1 MDGVKRNYR
10 ARSRL
15 EVFYTGGCVR
25 LSSDGTTLACA
36 CADEA
41 KLVDVETGSIIR
53 TFNGDTEPVT
63 ALTLSIDSRHLFVA
77 SRSLQL
83 RCFSVEIGQQI
94 RSFKGH
100 RAPIADMAVDSTGAL
115 LATASAD
122 RSARV
127 WDIDGGYCTHNFTGH
142 SGVVLC
148 CIFHPTQLLLA
159 TGGDDSQVRVWDLV
173 SKTCVATLQAH
184 FSAVTSLSISPDG
197 WTLLSGGRDGVV
209 IAWSLR
215 DYKKIATIP
224 VYEALE
230 GVVAVPSALC
240 NAPASVVCFAT
251 GGEKGITKLWRI
263 DTGKCVF
270 DTAPVEAGLPTTAG
284 GIVELRAVPPGKN
297 NPRGGLLAA
306 TQDCRLLFLKSSDK
320 TAAGPASAS
329 AGGDSLI
336 SFDRQLIG
344 NNDEVT
350 DLRFLSPSTVS
361 SSSSPSHIAVASN
374 AEHIRVFD
382 VASLSCQATLAGHTE
397 AVLCLDTF
405 RLKSGKTL
413 LASGSK
419 DNTVRVWLPLEN
431 ENSTTQSGGE
441 KCLAVG
447 TGHVGAV
454 SAVAFARRSGNF
466 IVTGGSD
473 KLLKVWDTS
482 SLSLDGDGKSG
493 EKRKVASLQAVAA
506 VAAHMKDINAVA
518 VAPNDSVVAS
528 ASQDR
533 TVKIWQLPSL
543 VPVLTLKGHK
553 RGVWSVAF
561 SPVDK
566 AVATASGDKTIKVWS
581 LADGACLRTFEG
593 HVASVL
599 RVDFL
604 SSGTQLLS
612 AGGDGLL
619 KLWNLRTT
627 ECVNTFDAHD
637 DKVWALTLGGN
648 SGEIAASGGADGG
661 LVIWED
667 CTALDAEDAA
677 KDQEVTLLH
686 EQQLSNAMHSKNWK
700 KAAGLAFEM
709 KHPGRLLAV
718 IRSAYQGGQEAGDGI
733 LRTVVADL
741 DSEKLRQCLEY
752 CREWN
757 TNGRTCFAAQA
768 ILGAVLRQHS
778 PAELV
783 AIPAVAPLLEAIEA
797 YTRRHFARTD
807 RLLRSTFVVDYVLGA
822 MNVLTPANDVDV
834 LNGGAGLLSDG
845 KSLKV
850 GGNEK
855 GSVTAMENGHA
866 TEAGHGGDDIDDF
879 DLDNFSSEDED
890 EDEGAHGDDV
900 GNVADIEEE
909 EEIGVEEEEKEETED
924 EIVTRR
930 APKTRKI
937 TAAIVEK
944 ASKGKR

>member
-1 MDGVKRNYR
+1 
-10 ARSRL
+10 
-15 EVFYTGGCVR
+15 
-25 LSSDGTTLACA
+25 
-36 CADEA
+36 
-41 KLVDVETGSIIR
+41 
-53 TFNGDTEPVT
+53 
-63 ALTLSIDSRHLFVA
+63 
-77 SRSLQL
+77 
-83 RCFSVEIGQQI
+83 
-94 RSFKGH
+94 
-100 RAPIADMAVDSTGAL
+100 
-115 LATASAD
+115 
-122 RSARV
+122 
-127 WDIDGGYCTHNFTGH
+127 
-142 SGVVLC
+142 
-148 CIFHPTQLLLA
+148 LA

-215 DYKKIATIP
+215 DYSKIATIP

-230 GVVAVPSALC
+230 GVVAVPSAMC
-240 NAPASVVCFAT
+240 NAPSSIVCFAT
-251 GGEKGITKLWRI
+251 GGEKGITKLWRS

-270 DTAPVEAGLPTTAG
+270 DTTPVEAGLPTTAG
-284 GIVELRAVPPGKN
+284 GIVELRATPPGKIR
-297 NPRGGLLAA
+297 PAGGLLAA
-306 TQDCRLLFLKSSDK
+306 TQDCRLLFLKSAE
-320 TAAGPASAS
+320 TAEKSKNS
-329 AGGDSLI
+329 SLL

-350 DLRFLSPSTVS
+350 DLRFISSATSTS
-361 SSSSPSHIAVASN
+361 TTPSHIAVAST
-374 AEHIRVFD
+374 AEHIRLFD

-397 AVLCLDTF
+397 AVLCLDSF

-419 DNTVRVWLPLEN
+419 DNTVRVWLPLEESKN
-431 ENSTTQSGGE
+431 NNQESGGG

-473 KLLKVWDTS
+473 KLLKVWDIS
-482 SLSLDGDGKSG
+482 SLSLDGGGGNGIVEGKNENS
-493 EKRKVASLQAVAA
+493 VAPLQALAA

-543 VPVLTLKGHK
+543 VPLLTLKGHK

-566 AVATASGDKTIKVWS
+566 AVATASGDKTIKLWS

-661 LVIWED
+661 VVIWED
-667 CTALDAEDAA
+667 CTATDAQDAA
-677 KDQEVTLLH
+677 KDQEVTLLR
-686 EQQLSNAMHSKNWK
+686 EQQLSNAMHTRNWK

-718 IRSAYQGGQEAGDGI
+718 IKSAYQGGQDTGEGI

-768 ILGAVLRQHS
+768 ILGAVLREHS
-778 PAELV
+778 PTELV
-783 AIPAVAPLLEAIEA
+783 TIPGVGALLEAIEA

-822 MNVLTPANDVDV
+822 MNVLTPANDDG
-834 LNGGAGLLSDG
+834 NGGDG
-845 KSLKV
+845 VFAAARRKSLKI
-850 GGNEK
+850 
-855 GSVTAMENGHA
+855 GSNMNSLPANANGHH
-866 TEAGHGGDDIDDF
+866 THKVQGGGDDIDDF
-879 DLDNFSSEDED
+879 DLENMSSE
-890 EDEGAHGDDV
+890 V
-900 GNVADIEEE
+900 EEE
-909 EEIGVEEEEKEETED
+909 EEEDEEEVVDDRDDGEEEDVEIEEEIDSEED
-924 EIVTRR
+924 EKIVTRR
-930 APKTRKI
+930 APKTRK
-937 TAAIVEK
+937 TSTEEETSKRESGKGNGRQRTSTKAAAIISTK
-944 ASKGKR
+944 KRKSSRK

>member
-1 MDGVKRNYR
+1 
-10 ARSRL
+10 
-15 EVFYTGGCVR
+15 
-25 LSSDGTTLACA
+25 
-36 CADEA
+36 
-41 KLVDVETGSIIR
+41 
-53 TFNGDTEPVT
+53 
-63 ALTLSIDSRHLFVA
+63 
-77 SRSLQL
+77 
-83 RCFSVEIGQQI
+83 
-94 RSFKGH
+94 
-100 RAPIADMAVDSTGAL
+100 
-115 LATASAD
+115 
-122 RSARV
+122 
-127 WDIDGGYCTHNFTGH
+127 
-142 SGVVLC
+142 LC

-215 DYKKIATIP
+215 DYSKLATVP
-224 VYEALE
+224 VYEAVE

-240 NAPASVVCFAT
+240 GIPSSVICFAT
-251 GGEKGITKLWRI
+251 GGEKGVTKLWRV
-263 DTGKCVF
+263 DTGKCIF
-270 DTAPVEAGLPTTAG
+270 DTPPVEAGLPTTAG
-284 GIVELRAVPPGKN
+284 GIVELRATPPTKN
-297 NPRGGLLAA
+297 RPHGGLLAA
-306 TQDCRLLFLKSSDK
+306 TQDCRLLFLKSATTAPDGGRDK
-320 TAAGPASAS
+320 D
-329 AGGDSLI
+329 GDKSSSLLK
-336 SFDRQLIG
+336 FDRQLIG

-350 DLRFLSPSTVS
+350 DLRFLSPSTSSAS
-361 SSSSPSHIAVASN
+361 SSAPTHIAVASN
-374 AEHIRVFD
+374 AEHIRLFD

-397 AVLCLDTF
+397 AVLCLDTY
-405 RLKSGKTL
+405 RMKSGKTL

-419 DNTVRVWLPLEN
+419 DNTVRVWLPLE
-431 ENSTTQSGGE
+431 ESTGG

-454 SAVAFARRSGNF
+454 SAVAFARKSGNF

-473 KLLKVWDTS
+473 KLLKVWDIS
-482 SLSLDGDGKSG
+482 SLSLETSENK
-493 EKRKVASLQAVAA
+493 KAAPLQAVAA

-566 AVATASGDKTIKVWS
+566 AVATASGDKTIKLWS

-612 AGGDGLL
+612 AGGDGLM

-637 DKVWALTLGGN
+637 DKVWALTLGGK
-648 SGEIAASGGADGG
+648 SGEVAASGGADGG

-667 CTALDAEDAA
+667 CTALDAQDAA
-677 KDQEVTLLH
+677 KDQQVTLLR

-718 IRSAYQGGQEAGDGI
+718 INSAYLGGQEAGETI
-733 LRTVVADL
+733 LRNVVADL

-768 ILGAVLRQHS
+768 ILGAVLREHS
-778 PAELV
+778 PSELV
-783 AIPAVAPLLEAIEA
+783 AIPGVAALLEAIEA

-822 MNVLTPANDVDV
+822 MNVLTPANDDGDD
-834 LNGGAGLLSDG
+834 NGNGTFGSGTGKTMLLQNKGA
-845 KSLKV
+845 
-850 GGNEK
+850 NT
-855 GSVTAMENGHA
+855 VTMANGHVGQQQ
-866 TEAGHGGDDIDDF
+866 EQGGDDLDDF
-879 DLDNFSSEDED
+879 DLEHMSGSDNNDKEE
-890 EDEGAHGDDV
+890 E
-900 GNVADIEEE
+900 IEEE
-909 EEIGVEEEEKEETED
+909 EEEEIEIEEEESEEEEE
-924 EIVTRR
+924 EIVTRK
-930 APKTRKI
+930 APKTRK
-937 TAAIVEK
+937 TAAETTKVEK
-944 ASKGKR
+944 TKSSKKDGSSRKSKPVEDKSTTKKRKSGRK

>member
-1 MDGVKRNYR
+1 
-10 ARSRL
+10 
-15 EVFYTGGCVR
+15 
-25 LSSDGTTLACA
+25 
-36 CADEA
+36 
-41 KLVDVETGSIIR
+41 
-53 TFNGDTEPVT
+53 
-63 ALTLSIDSRHLFVA
+63 
-77 SRSLQL
+77 
-83 RCFSVEIGQQI
+83 
-94 RSFKGH
+94 
-100 RAPIADMAVDSTGAL
+100 
-115 LATASAD
+115 
-122 RSARV
+122 
-127 WDIDGGYCTHNFTGH
+127 
-142 SGVVLC
+142 
-148 CIFHPTQLLLA
+148 
-159 TGGDDSQVRVWDLV
+159 
-173 SKTCVATLQAH
+173 
-184 FSAVTSLSISPDG
+184 VTSLSISPDG

-215 DYKKIATIP
+215 DYKKLATVP

-240 NAPASVVCFAT
+240 HAPPGVVCFAT
-251 GGEKGITKLWRI
+251 GGEKGITKLWRT

-270 DTAPVEAGLPTTAG
+270 DTAPLEAGLPTTAG
-284 GIVELRAVPPGKN
+284 GIVELQRVPPGKTT
-297 NPRGGLLAA
+297 PSGGLLAA
-306 TQDCRLLFLKSSDK
+306 TQDCRLLFLKSSASDRTK
-320 TAAGPASAS
+320 TATAAASS
-329 AGGDSLI
+329 GGDSLLC
-336 SFDRQLIG
+336 FDRQLIG

-350 DLRFLSPSTVS
+350 DLRFLSPSTS
-361 SSSSPSHIAVASN
+361 FSPLSHIAVASN
-374 AEHIRVFD
+374 AEHIRLFD

-419 DNTVRVWLPLEN
+419 DNTVRVWLPFEN
-431 ENSTTQSGGE
+431 TSTTHQAARG

-447 TGHVGAV
+447 TGHVSAV
-454 SAVAFARRSGNF
+454 SAIAFARRSGNF

-473 KLLKVWDTS
+473 KLLKVWDIS
-482 SLSLDGDGKSG
+482 SLSLDGGGENGEERKST
-493 EKRKVASLQAVAA
+493 SLQAVAA
-506 VAAHMKDINAVA
+506 VAAHTKDINAVA

-566 AVATASGDKTIKVWS
+566 AVATASGDKTIKLWS

-637 DKVWALTLGGN
+637 DKVWALSLGGN

-677 KDQEVTLLH
+677 KDQEVTLLR
-686 EQQLSNAMHSKNWK
+686 EQHLSNAMHSKNWK

-718 IRSAYQGGQEAGDGI
+718 IKSAYQGGQEAGEAI
-733 LRTVVADL
+733 LRNVVADL
-741 DSEKLRQCLEY
+741 DSEQLRQCLEY

-757 TNGRTCFAAQA
+757 TNGKTCFAAQA
-768 ILGAVLRQHS
+768 ILGAVLREHS
-778 PAELV
+778 PSDLV
-783 AIPAVAPLLEAIEA
+783 TIPGVGALLEAIEA

-822 MNVLTPANDVDV
+822 MNVLTPANDVEILD
-834 LNGGAGLLSDG
+834 GGGGTDLVDG
-845 KSLKV
+845 NKSLKV
-850 GGNEK
+850 GSNGIN
-855 GSVTAMENGHA
+855 SVSAIVNGHA
-866 TEAGHGGDDIDDF
+866 NTLGPGGDDIDDF
-879 DLDNFSSEDED
+879 DLDNFSSEDE
-890 EDEGAHGDDV
+890 EGANCNDDGDGDDAV
-900 GNVADIEEE
+900 IDEEAMEVDIERE
-909 EEIGVEEEEKEETED
+909 EEEEKEDVEE
-924 EIVTRR
+924 EVVTREGS
-930 APKTRKI
+930 KTRKAA
-937 TAAIVEK
+937 AAIVEK
-944 ASKGKR
+944 MSKKAGKNRRGKSATRSAEAKEPAIKTTKKRKSSRK